1 MAFAAEIQQ
10 FAEEHRELL
19 VYGPRFNRGVRDAV
33 ARAWDVVTR
42 LGREDAADRFLDEA
56 RHAAGELT
64 VAEAVRPRDRVPY
77 TAIQFGASI
86 FTSPPYDWAVQ
97 ADHLLDIDE
106 EPYVAEELR
115 QEDAE
120 YLAAGWNR
128 HPHLAPDQDPAG
140 RRRVVGRP
148 SQVDRSSPLHRPHG
162 GLFT

>member
-1 MAFAAEIQQ
+1 MATAEEIQQ
-10 FAEEHRELL
+10 FAEEHRDLL
-19 VYGPRFNRGVRDAV
+19 VYGHRFNRGVRDAV

-56 RHAAGELT
+56 RYAAGELT
-64 VAEAVRPRDRVPY
+64 VAEATRPRGGVHY
-77 TAIQFGASI
+77 TAIQYGSSV
-86 FTSPPYDWAVQ
+86 FTNPPYDWAVQ
-97 ADHLLDIDE
+97 ADHLLDSDE

-140 RRRVVGRP
+140 RRVRGGP
-148 SQVDRSSPLHRPHG
+148 PQVDRSSPLHRPHG
-162 GLFT
+162 DRFT